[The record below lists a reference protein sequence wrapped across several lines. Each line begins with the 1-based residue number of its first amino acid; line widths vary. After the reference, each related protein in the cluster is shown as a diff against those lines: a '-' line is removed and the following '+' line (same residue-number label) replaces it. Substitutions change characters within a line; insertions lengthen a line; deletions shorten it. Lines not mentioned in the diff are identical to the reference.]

1 MTPTQRKWVR
11 AAILAMFVSVG
22 GLLATSPTSYRV
34 NFDAL
39 LDIWGDVIRDVDAV
53 VHTVHISTEMEIEI
67 GDDIAKNLKK
77 LMKLNE
83 KALESV
89 MEHNPEKVTQLMKD
103 NKDLIKAFEKK
114 DLTKI
119 INIQNKYADYN
130 NK

>member
-1 MTPTQRKWVR
+1 
-11 AAILAMFVSVG
+11 
-22 GLLATSPTSYRV
+22 
-34 NFDAL
+34 
-39 LDIWGDVIRDVDAV
+39 
-53 VHTVHISTEMEIEI
+53 MEDFKQI

-89 MEHNPEKVTQLMKD
+89 MEHDPEKVTQLMKD
-103 NKDLIKAFEKK
+103 NKDLIKALESK
-114 DLTKI
+114 DLNKI

>member
-1 MTPTQRKWVR
+1 
-11 AAILAMFVSVG
+11 
-22 GLLATSPTSYRV
+22 
-34 NFDAL
+34 
-39 LDIWGDVIRDVDAV
+39 
-53 VHTVHISTEMEIEI
+53 MEDFKQI

-103 NKDLIKAFEKK
+103 NKDLIKALESK
-114 DLTKI
+114 DLNKI

>member
-1 MTPTQRKWVR
+1 
-11 AAILAMFVSVG
+11 
-22 GLLATSPTSYRV
+22 
-34 NFDAL
+34 
-39 LDIWGDVIRDVDAV
+39 
-53 VHTVHISTEMEIEI
+53 MEDFKQI

-83 KALESV
+83 KALQSV

-103 NKDLIKAFEKK
+103 NKDLIKALESK
-114 DLTKI
+114 DLNKI

>member
-1 MTPTQRKWVR
+1 
-11 AAILAMFVSVG
+11 
-22 GLLATSPTSYRV
+22 
-34 NFDAL
+34 
-39 LDIWGDVIRDVDAV
+39 
-53 VHTVHISTEMEIEI
+53 MEDFKQI

-83 KALESV
+83 KAMESV

-103 NKDLIKAFEKK
+103 NKDLIKALESK
-114 DLTKI
+114 DLNKI